1 MMADP
6 RLYDISIV
14 LNLHNEANFLQRTLW
29 SLEET
34 TRFAQHEGLTVEIV
48 VVLDRAD
55 AATRDGIEKYGF
67 PSFSAS
73 QVIEVDNGSLGLS
86 RNDGIS
92 AARGH
97 YIALADGDD
106 LISYNYLY
114 EAYLSV
120 KDEPSKNIAI
130 PEYLYGFGDNR
141 HIVKYFGSRDIDNMS
156 FFQYHPYNSRLFCHF
171 STYENISYRDFRLNS
186 GFAYEDWHF
195 NCEALAKGFFFVV
208 ADDAILF
215 YRQRAG
221 SLLRQAMSVSANLTG
236 WSSLFEPQTFVKL
249 KRADCDASTP
259 PEPMEGYDCV
269 VGRNFLNDALLRELS
284 TAASYIDPAID
295 PYGNP
300 NIFGLYN
307 IKNNIRVSEAYYR
320 VCLEIKDSFFS
331 DIVLLPYMTAG
342 GGEKFILNFIN
353 TIAATDVSRTFLFL
367 AGERVESHAWLDK
380 LPDNALFLDLFHE
393 TETCGEGAVEL
404 ITLRLIQWVGKNCT
418 LFLKNSIFV
427 DRFFRIY
434 GHLVDV
440 KSIIYFRFS
449 DPMILDRGRV
459 AFRGYSFNF
468 LSEFGN
474 LLSMIISDNMKIM
487 DHDCNR
493 IPQLREKYHL
503 LYAECSSK
511 RVQAVS
517 SDRAFSGKL
526 LWASRLASEKRPD
539 LLLKI
544 GHLLSSSGSKVVIDV
559 YGSSMPNAF
568 DPDDFNVSANII
580 YRGAFTDFDELPLED
595 YDGLIYTSLY
605 DGLPNVVLE
614 AMAAGLVVLA
624 ADVGGVSEAITPET
638 GILIENSSDDEA
650 LAASFVHA
658 IKSVYNDRKAI
669 ARLREGAAT
678 LIRKRHS
685 KASYAANVKALLT
698 LSQDR

>member
-34 TRFAQHEGLTVEIV
+34 TRFAQHQGLTVEIV

-55 AATRDGIEKYGF
+55 AATRNGIKRYSF

-86 RNDGIS
+86 RNDGILI
-92 AARGH
+92 ARGN

-106 LISYNYLY
+106 LVSYNYLY

-120 KDEPSKNIAI
+120 KDEPTKSIAI
-130 PEYLYGFGDNR
+130 PEYLYAFGDNR
-141 HIVKYFGSRDIDNMS
+141 HIVKYFGSEYIDKTV
-156 FFQYHPYNSRLFCHF
+156 FFQYHPYNSRSFCHF
-171 STYENISYRDFRLNS
+171 SIYRNLLYLDFRLSS

-195 NCEALAKGFFFVV
+195 NCEAIVRGCIFVT
-208 ADDAILF
+208 APDTTLF
-215 YRQRAG
+215 YRQRSR
-221 SLLRQAMSVSANLTG
+221 SLVRQAMSVSANVTG
-236 WSSLFEPQTFVKL
+236 WSSLFEPQAFVKL
-249 KRADCDASTP
+249 KRANRDALIL
-259 PEPMEGYDCV
+259 PEPMEGYNCV
-269 VGRNFLNDALLRELS
+269 VGRDFFNDALLSELA

-295 PYGNP
+295 PYENQH
-300 NIFGLYN
+300 IFSFYN
-307 IKNNIRVSEAYYR
+307 IKTDINISQAYYR
-320 VCLEIKDSFFS
+320 LCLSINDKIFS
-331 DIVLLPYMTAG
+331 DIVLLPCMTSG
-342 GGEKFILNFIN
+342 RDENFILNFIS
-353 TIAATDVSRTFLFL
+353 TLAMTDTTKTFLFL
-367 AGERVESHAWLDK
+367 GGEGVESHAWLDK
-380 LPDNALFLDLFHE
+380 LPENALFLDLFHE

-418 LFLKNSIFV
+418 LFLNNSIFV

-434 GHLVDV
+434 GHLVNV
-440 KSIIYFRFS
+440 KSIIYFRS
-449 DPMILDRGRV
+449 LDPMVLDRGRV
-459 AFRGYSFNF
+459 AFRGNNFNF

-474 LLSMIISDNMKIM
+474 LFSMIISDNMKII

-517 SDRAFSGKL
+517 SDRTFSGKL
-526 LWASRLASEKRPD
+526 LWASRSASEKRPD
-539 LLLKI
+539 LLFKI
-544 GHLLSSSGSKVVIDV
+544 GHLLSSSGSTVVIDV

-568 DPDDFNVSANII
+568 NPDNFNVSDNIE
-580 YRGAFTDFDELPLED
+580 YRGAFTDFDDLPFED

-650 LAASFVHA
+650 LAGNFVHA
-658 IKSVYNDRKAI
+658 IKSIYNDEGAI
-669 ARLREGAAT
+669 AKLRAGAAK
-678 LIRKRHS
+678 LILERHS
-685 KASYAANVKALLT
+685 KTAYVANVKALLGAE
-698 LSQDR
+698 LDR